1 MVDDSLLKG
10 FGLKLFVYGKTG
22 KQFTNHLN
30 EMAQKN
36 FKNYYRK
43 EQKIYEKKCCN
54 CGWRYWLK
62 NEYIYTK
69 TIFIIKW

>member
-43 EQKIYEKKCCN
+43 E
-54 CGWRYWLK
+54 RK
-62 NEYIYTK
+62 NL
-69 TIFIIKW
+69 